1 MLSFVQGVKLFTNSV
16 KPAEETQGSDLFPT
30 ICFVKLGMSSAG
42 VSWFHSE
49 LKEKLTFNF
58 YISYQK
64 SSRGRHAQTG
74 FSKSCLLPFLPA
86 ASAHHIE
93 ISFVFFFSLLH
104 WLSLLYLCAQ
114 NRTFSELPDVCVL
127 GGRGCHGKEAVP
139 WLCWMNCE
147 DSFI

>member
-74 FSKSCLLPFLPA
+74 FFSKNCLLPFLPA

-93 ISFVFFFSLLH
+93 ISYFFFLFSTGSHSCVCAHRIERSLSFL
-104 WLSLLYLCAQ
+104 
-114 NRTFSELPDVCVL
+114 VCVC
-127 GGRGCHGKEAVP
+127 GGGGCHGKEAVP

>member
-16 KPAEETQGSDLFPT
+16 KPAEDTQGSDLFPT

-42 VSWFHSE
+42 ASWFHSE

-58 YISYQK
+58 LYNYQK
-64 SSRGRHAQTG
+64 SSRGRHGQTG

-86 ASAHHIE
+86 ASAHHIK
-93 ISFVFFFSLLH
+93 ISYFFFPLLH

-114 NRTFSELPDVCVL
+114 NRTFSVASWLGAGGVTGRRQLPGCVEWIAKTL
-127 GGRGCHGKEAVP
+127 LFK
-139 WLCWMNCE
+139 
-147 DSFI
+147 